1 MLGFA
6 VLPSHCEESL
16 SKPSASAIISLP
28 SKQGRKKKRLPVL
41 DCKSLSGM
49 FTD

>member
-6 VLPSHCEESL
+6 ILPSHGKESL
-16 SKPSASAIISLP
+16 SKPSPSAIISLP
-28 SKQGRKKKRLPVL
+28 SEQGCKKKRLPVL